1 MAESKKK
8 SVGSGSAGKTHP
20 LEGPSSPGLEN
31 DVLSRE
37 ELETLSLLQ
46 LVDQIVAKLPPRH
59 SAIMDMVY
67 LRDRVAEVEEINDQ
81 ARQTIEKLEAVVEKL
96 RSPAFRVGTF
106 LMPVEPDKAHV
117 CVSGTDYVCRIDPQ
131 LPLASLQIGQRV
143 LLNEAFAVVQ
153 GLGFDR
159 HGPIVRVDELLSG
172 GRLRIGQESGLISS
186 VLLRS
191 ALLVKEKIK
200 PAMEVRLD
208 ANQRVALEVIGV
220 GKRIE
225 RALETVTELPW
236 SAVGGQT
243 EAVQE
248 IRDTIELPFLHR
260 GLFKRFEHTV
270 PKGFLLHGPPGC
282 GKTLLGKATAYN
294 LRQQI
299 RTETGV
305 DHPEFF
311 LHVKGPE
318 ILNMWVGESERQ
330 VRDLFAQCRE
340 RAAEGSL
347 AFLFIDEAESILGTR
362 RAGRYSTI
370 LSTLVP
376 MFCSEM
382 DGLEPLQ
389 NVVVILASNR
399 ADLIDPAILRPGRID
414 RKIKVNRPTQEGA
427 QRIYEIYLK
436 ESLPL
441 DEPKAVLAQAIT
453 DTHYAKS
460 VENQFLEITYRSGK
474 KDFLYRGDLGS
485 GAIIAAIVERAK
497 SLAIKRSI
505 LTKQETNLTRE
516 DLVQALQKEY
526 SENDLF
532 PPTDIT
538 EDWLKLT
545 DFDPDN
551 VIKLAPIRPRKKD
564 SLGSGD
570 GDQNDYPVRH
580 RNGNRYRQ
588 GKGRKRGRRR
598 RVHGLGAQRDQV
610 RGPHAMG
617 LQLRGPSRRHARLS
631 RRGTAPGRR

>member
-8 SVGSGSAGKTHP
+8 SPGSGSSTKSHP
-20 LEGPSSPGLEN
+20 IESPPSPRPENEVLPREQLEA
-31 DVLSRE
+31 
-37 ELETLSLLQ
+37 LSLLQ
-46 LVDQIVAKLPPRH
+46 LVDLIVAKLPPRH

-81 ARQTIEKLEAVVEKL
+81 ARQTIEKLDAVVEKL

-117 CVSGTDYVCRIDPQ
+117 CAGGADYVCRIDPQ
-131 LPLASLQIGQRV
+131 LPLASLQVGQRV
-143 LLNEAFAVVQ
+143 LLNEAFAIVQ

-159 HGPIVRVDELLSG
+159 NGPIVRVDELLSG

-191 ALLVKEKIK
+191 ALLAKEKLK
-200 PAMEVRLD
+200 PGMEVRLD

-225 RALETVTELPW
+225 RALETVTALPW
-236 SAVGGQT
+236 SAIGGQS
-243 EAVQE
+243 EAVQA

-299 RTETGV
+299 LAETGV

-441 DEPKAVLAQAIT
+441 AEPKEIMAQAIT
-453 DTHYAKS
+453 ETHYART
-460 VENQFLEITYRSGK
+460 VENQFLEITFRSGK
-474 KDFLYRGDLGS
+474 RDFLYRGDLGS

-505 LTKQETNLTRE
+505 ETKQETHLSRE

-526 SENDLF
+526 AENDLF

-545 DFDPDN
+545 DFDPEN
-551 VIKLAPIRPRKKD
+551 VIKLSPIRPRKKD
-564 SLGSGD
+564 MLGSGI
-570 GDQNDYPVRH
+570 V
-580 RNGNRYRQ
+580 
-588 GKGRKRGRRR
+588 
-598 RVHGLGAQRDQV
+598 
-610 RGPHAMG
+610 
-617 LQLRGPSRRHARLS
+617 
-631 RRGTAPGRR
+631 

>member
-8 SVGSGSAGKTHP
+8 PATG
-20 LEGPSSPGLEN
+20 SSPSKTRLN
-31 DVLSRE
+31 DSPGTPPTPAPATPQPEPEVLSRE
-37 ELETLSLLQ
+37 QLDQMSSLQ
-46 LVDQIVAKLPPRH
+46 LVDLIVSKLPPRH
-59 SAIMDMVY
+59 TAIMDMVY
-67 LRDRVAEVEEINDQ
+67 LRERVAEIEEINDQ
-81 ARQTIEKLEAVVEKL
+81 ARQTIEKLDAIVEKL
-96 RSPAFRVGTF
+96 RSPAYRIGTF
-106 LMPVEPDKAHV
+106 LMPLEPDKGHV
-117 CVSGTDYVCRIDPQ
+117 CAGGTDYVCRLDPQ
-131 LPLASLQIGQRV
+131 IPLSSLQIGQRV
-143 LLNEAFAVVQ
+143 LLNEAFAIVQ
-153 GLGFDR
+153 SLGFDR
-159 HGPIVRVDELLSG
+159 NGPVVRIDELLSG
-172 GRLRIGQESGLISS
+172 GRLRIGQEAGLLCS

-191 ALLVKEKIK
+191 SLLAKEKLK
-200 PAMEVRLD
+200 PGMEVRLD

-225 RALETVTELPW
+225 RALETVTALPW
-236 SAVGGQT
+236 ESVGGQA
-243 EAVQE
+243 EAVQA
-248 IRDTIELPFLHR
+248 IRDTIEMPFLHR
-260 GLFKRFEHTV
+260 ALFKRFEHNV

-362 RAGRYSTI
+362 RAGRYSSI

-414 RKIKVNRPTQEGA
+414 RKIKVNRPNQEGA

-436 ESLPL
+436 ESLPMA
-441 DEPKAVLAQAIT
+441 EPKDVLAAAIAEA
-453 DTHYAKS
+453 HYAHTP
-460 VENQFLEITYRSGK
+460 ENQFLEVTYRSGK
-474 KDFLYRGDLGS
+474 KDFLYRGDLAS

-505 LTKQETNLTRE
+505 ETKLDTHLSRA
-516 DLVQALQKEY
+516 DLLVALQKEY
-526 SENDLF
+526 AENDLF

-564 SLGSGD
+564 PSG
-570 GDQNDYPVRH
+570 V
-580 RNGNRYRQ
+580 
-588 GKGRKRGRRR
+588 
-598 RVHGLGAQRDQV
+598 V
-610 RGPHAMG
+610 
-617 LQLRGPSRRHARLS
+617 
-631 RRGTAPGRR
+631 

>member
-1 MAESKKK
+1 VPFLPNNFSFLPVANLLNGPTLKSMAESKKK
-8 SVGSGSAGKTHP
+8 SPGSGP
-20 LEGPSSPGLEN
+20 GPSNKPHPIESQPPPAP
-31 DVLSRE
+31 E
-37 ELETLSLLQ
+37 EPEMLAPEQMDALSLLQ
-46 LVDQIVAKLPPRH
+46 LVDLVVSKLPPRH
-59 SAIMDMVY
+59 PAIMDMVY
-67 LRDRVAEVEEINDQ
+67 LRDRVTEVEEVNDQ
-81 ARQTIEKLEAVVEKL
+81 ARQTIEKLDAVVEKL

-117 CVSGTDYVCRIDPQ
+117 CASGTDYVCRIDPQ
-131 LPLASLQIGQRV
+131 LPLTSLQVGQRV
-143 LLNEAFAVVQ
+143 LLNEAFAIVQ

-159 HGPIVRVDELLSG
+159 NGPIVRIDELLSG

-191 ALLVKEKIK
+191 ALLAKEKLK
-200 PAMEVRLD
+200 PGMEVRLD

-225 RALETVTELPW
+225 RALETVTALPW
-236 SAVGGQT
+236 LAVGGQS
-243 EAVQE
+243 EAVQA

-299 RTETGV
+299 LAETGV

-362 RAGRYSTI
+362 RAGRYSSI

-436 ESLPL
+436 DSLPL
-441 DEPKAVLAQAIT
+441 AEPKEAMARAIT
-453 DTHYAKS
+453 DTHYAKT

-474 KDFLYRGDLGS
+474 KDFLYRGDLAS

-505 LTKQETNLTRE
+505 DTKQETNLTSE
-516 DLVQALQKEY
+516 DLAQALQKEY

-545 DFDPDN
+545 DFDPEN

-564 SLGSGD
+564 LLGSGI
-570 GDQNDYPVRH
+570 V
-580 RNGNRYRQ
+580 
-588 GKGRKRGRRR
+588 
-598 RVHGLGAQRDQV
+598 
-610 RGPHAMG
+610 
-617 LQLRGPSRRHARLS
+617 
-631 RRGTAPGRR
+631 

>member
-1 MAESKKK
+1 MKAQKIKVISAKRTQWAAWTTALSPYQALASEKNAPAGCKIVKADYGREMAEPKKK
-8 SVGSGSAGKTHP
+8 PVASGATLRTSPPGSPTTPAPKTVP
-20 LEGPSSPGLEN
+20 LSSEPL
-31 DVLSRE
+31 LSRE
-37 ELETLSLLQ
+37 EMDTLSPLQ
-46 LVDQIVAKLPPRH
+46 LVDMITGKLPPH
-59 SAIMDMVY
+59 NLAILDMVY
-67 LRDRVAEVEEINDQ
+67 LRDRVAEMEEVNDQ
-81 ARQTIEKLEAVVEKL
+81 ARQAIEKLDAVVEKL

-106 LMPVEPDKAHV
+106 LMAVEPDKAHV
-117 CVSGTDYVCRIDPQ
+117 CAGGSDYVCRLDPQ
-131 LPLASLQIGQRV
+131 IPLSSLQVGQRV

-159 HGPIVRVDELLSG
+159 NGPVVRIDELLSG
-172 GRLRIGQESGLISS
+172 GRLRIGQESGLLCS

-191 ALLVKEKIK
+191 ALLAKEKLK
-200 PAMEVRLD
+200 PGMEVRLD
-208 ANQRVALEVIGV
+208 ANQRVALEIIGA

-236 SAVGGQT
+236 AAIGGQD
-243 EAVQE
+243 EAVRA

-260 GLFKRFEHTV
+260 ALFKRFEHNV

-294 LRQQI
+294 LRRQI
-299 RTETGV
+299 REETGV

-340 RAAEGSL
+340 RAADGSL

-362 RAGRYSTI
+362 RGGHYHSMLSTI
-370 LSTLVP
+370 VP
-376 MFCSEM
+376 MFCTEM

-389 NVVVILASNR
+389 NVVVVLASNR

-414 RKIKVNRPTQEGA
+414 RKIKVNRPDQAGA

-436 ESLPL
+436 ETLPL
-441 DEPKAVLAQAIT
+441 AEPKETLARAVAEA
-453 DTHYAKS
+453 HYARTR
-460 VENQFLEITYRSGK
+460 ENQFLEIVFRSGK
-474 KDFLYRGDLGS
+474 RDHLYRGDLAS
-485 GAIIAAIVERAK
+485 GAVIAAIVERAK

-505 LTKQETNLTRE
+505 ETKSDTTLGRD
-516 DLVQALQKEY
+516 DLLLALQKEY
-526 SENDLF
+526 AENDLF

-551 VIKLAPIRPRKKD
+551 VIKLGPIRPRPEAAKV
-564 SLGSGD
+564 SGI
-570 GDQNDYPVRH
+570 V
-580 RNGNRYRQ
+580 
-588 GKGRKRGRRR
+588 
-598 RVHGLGAQRDQV
+598 
-610 RGPHAMG
+610 
-617 LQLRGPSRRHARLS
+617 
-631 RRGTAPGRR
+631 

>member
-8 SVGSGSAGKTHP
+8 SAGSGSAAKSHP
-20 LEGPSSPGLEN
+20 AESSPPPQPPAPSVEELI
-31 DVLSRE
+31 LSRE
-37 ELETLSLLQ
+37 QLEGLSLLQ
-46 LVDQIVAKLPPRH
+46 LVDMIVSKLPPRH

-81 ARQTIEKLEAVVEKL
+81 ARQTIEKLDAVIEKL

-117 CVSGTDYVCRIDPQ
+117 CAGGTDYVCRIDPQ
-131 LPLASLQIGQRV
+131 LPLSSLQVGQRV
-143 LLNEAFAVVQ
+143 LLNEAFAVVL

-159 HGPIVRVDELLSG
+159 NGPIVRIDELLSG
-172 GRLRIGQESGLISS
+172 GRLRIGQESGLMSS

-191 ALLVKEKIK
+191 ALLAKEKLK
-200 PAMEVRLD
+200 SGMDVRLD

-225 RALETVTELPW
+225 RSLETVSALPW
-236 SAVGGQT
+236 SSIGGQD
-243 EAVQE
+243 EAVQG
-248 IRDTIELPFLHR
+248 IRDTIEMPFLHR

-299 RTETGV
+299 LAETGV

-362 RAGRYSTI
+362 RAGRYSSI

-376 MFCSEM
+376 MFCTEM

-414 RKIKVNRPTQEGA
+414 RKIKVNRPNQEGA

-436 ESLPL
+436 DSLPL
-441 DEPKAVLAQAIT
+441 AEPKDAMAKAIT
-453 DTHYAKS
+453 DLHYART

-474 KDFLYRGDLGS
+474 KDFLYRGDLAS

-505 LTKQETNLTRE
+505 DIKQETHLTRD
-516 DLVQALQKEY
+516 DLANALQKEY
-526 SENDLF
+526 AENDLF

-545 DFDPDN
+545 DFDPEN
-551 VIKLAPIRPRKKD
+551 VIKLAPIRPRKKE
-564 SLGSGD
+564 LIGSGI
-570 GDQNDYPVRH
+570 V
-580 RNGNRYRQ
+580 
-588 GKGRKRGRRR
+588 
-598 RVHGLGAQRDQV
+598 
-610 RGPHAMG
+610 
-617 LQLRGPSRRHARLS
+617 
-631 RRGTAPGRR
+631 

>member
-8 SVGSGSAGKTHP
+8 SASQGSTVKPHVIDS
-20 LEGPSSPGLEN
+20 PSPVVMADEI
-31 DVLSRE
+31 LSHE
-37 ELETLSLLQ
+37 QLETLSLLQ
-46 LVDQIVAKLPPRH
+46 LIDVIVAKLPPRH
-59 SAIMDMVY
+59 SALMDMVY
-67 LRDRVAEVEEINDQ
+67 LRDRAAEVEEMNDQ
-81 ARQTIEKLEAVVEKL
+81 ARQTIEKLDAVIEKL

-117 CVSGTDYVCRIDPQ
+117 CAGGADYVCRIDPQ
-131 LPLASLQIGQRV
+131 LPLNSLQVGQRV

-159 HGPIVRVDELLSG
+159 NGPVVRVDELLSG
-172 GRLRIGQESGLISS
+172 GRLRIGQESGLLTS

-191 ALLVKEKIK
+191 ALLAKEKIK
-200 PAMEVRLD
+200 PGMEVRLD

-220 GKRIE
+220 GRRIE
-225 RALETVTELPW
+225 RTLETVTELPW
-236 SAVGGQT
+236 TAIGGQE

-248 IRDTIELPFLHR
+248 IRDTIEMPILHR
-260 GLFKRFEHTV
+260 ELFKRFEHTV

-299 RTETGV
+299 RAESGV
-305 DHPEFF
+305 DRPEFF

-330 VRDLFAQCRE
+330 VRDLFVQCRE

-362 RAGRYSTI
+362 RAGRYNSI

-389 NVVVILASNR
+389 NVIVILASNR

-414 RKIKVNRPTQEGA
+414 RKIKVNRPNQEGA

-436 ESLPL
+436 ETLPL
-441 DEPKAVLAQAIT
+441 AEPKEALVQAIT
-453 DTHYAKS
+453 TAHYAHT
-460 VENQFLEITYRSGK
+460 VDNQFLEITFRSGK
-474 KDFLYRGDLGS
+474 REFLYRGDLAS
-485 GAIIAAIVERAK
+485 GAIIAAVVQRAK

-505 LTKQETNLTRE
+505 TTQQETQLTRE
-516 DLVQALQKEY
+516 DLLQALQKEY
-526 SENDLF
+526 AENDLF

-545 DFDPDN
+545 DFDPEN
-551 VIKLAPIRPRKKD
+551 VIKLAPVRPRKKEM
-564 SLGSGD
+564 SG
-570 GDQNDYPVRH
+570 
-580 RNGNRYRQ
+580 NGI
-588 GKGRKRGRRR
+588 
-598 RVHGLGAQRDQV
+598 V
-610 RGPHAMG
+610 
-617 LQLRGPSRRHARLS
+617 
-631 RRGTAPGRR
+631 